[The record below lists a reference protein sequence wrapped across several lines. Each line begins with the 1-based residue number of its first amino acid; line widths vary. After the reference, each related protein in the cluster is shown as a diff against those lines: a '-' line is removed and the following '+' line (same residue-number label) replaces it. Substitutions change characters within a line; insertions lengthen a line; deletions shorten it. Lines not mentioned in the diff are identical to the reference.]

1 MAPMVTPKLR
11 VFTHEGRIFMSL
23 NASFLPA
30 TIPPIPRPWNP
41 ALESDSSPD
50 NIKDALTTQW
60 AYETCPWFPLIAT
73 SPDFSGAVFAC
84 LNHSL
89 YSLPIESTPDGRY
102 MLRGDVRREWESLEQ
117 KLLWCS
123 QQLAVNM
130 HFPWYGQAPR
140 PPKDYGYLRSHA
152 NARLAKKV
160 ALRSRD
166 AFLGISALCTY
177 FIMARQYRPHNDSAS
192 WTSLLTN
199 DPRCPILSAW
209 VMELSRTFVGDLTDA
224 VPRNGMIINGAYS
237 LAWDTD
243 VIMFEHYKVP
253 IWVHWPPGVS
263 GNRIWKL
270 YCPSAD
276 DLARAT
282 SATSSELQN
291 NDAWG
296 IQSDSHSW
304 LAQPNDICD
313 PESSQPAPLS
323 TQPQQDLSH
332 FPLPHKNSGQRHG
345 EDWQA
350 FFARKTLQNAK
361 KEEKETP
368 SERQARLSCQRS
380 AENHSLPGKS
390 SRIWVFE
397 WQPQD
402 DYNDFMLRTHIT
414 KARVEEV
421 WGDYNKFTRVFDSF
435 SNQWDLCLALDPTS
449 IPDGDDREDD
459 DDIMPPL
466 PIASPSEVPPPPPSS
481 FANDIYTYFGS
492 SVSLSSRHT
501 HIEGFVPV
509 LHYYFGY
516 RSTAPTSAP
525 TISFLPANEWIKMAK
540 WDQLRKLLGDS
551 SAEMGSITE
560 PQRQCITKFIAC
572 FVNMKESDLNTIP
585 PDLWD
590 LGPLPSLQISHPYI
604 RISRV
609 QLSQCRYYII
619 EPRES
624 PNLVFWTLAVLN
636 PVTAVMCLRRDWG
649 SDMRQISLALL
660 QRGIGF
666 RTLQNMSVAPHYR
679 RPLSELCTYTLGHR
693 RPPFNPLYADYI
705 IYEQLRHEF
714 MNRPRAR
721 AAFLHDGISTEAVP
735 FGELLIGDGDQTYY
749 DDGLSEEEIDFMCGT
764 YYIDHRDG
772 PEIVSW
778 WPQPNAWNTSGLN
791 VGFWSACCEDWFQ
804 GRLGNLREGVSRM
817 RHSLTKDANGPMTST
832 QWKRSLKFQPATNK
846 IMCNVSAASYD
857 FMTRA
862 STWTQT

>member
-1 MAPMVTPKLR
+1 
-11 VFTHEGRIFMSL
+11 
-23 NASFLPA
+23 
-30 TIPPIPRPWNP
+30 
-41 ALESDSSPD
+41 
-50 NIKDALTTQW
+50 
-60 AYETCPWFPLIAT
+60 
-73 SPDFSGAVFAC
+73 
-84 LNHSL
+84 
-89 YSLPIESTPDGRY
+89 
-102 MLRGDVRREWESLEQ
+102 
-117 KLLWCS
+117 
-123 QQLAVNM
+123 
-130 HFPWYGQAPR
+130 
-140 PPKDYGYLRSHA
+140 
-152 NARLAKKV
+152 
-160 ALRSRD
+160 
-166 AFLGISALCTY
+166 
-177 FIMARQYRPHNDSAS
+177 MARRYRPHNDSAS

-199 DPRCPILSAW
+199 NPRCPILSAW
-209 VMELSRTFVGDLTDA
+209 VVELSRTFVGDLTDA

-237 LAWDTD
+237 LSWDPD

-253 IWVHWPPGVS
+253 IWVHWPSGIS

-304 LAQPNDICD
+304 LAQPDDTCD

-350 FFARKTLQNAK
+350 FFARKALQNAK

-368 SERQARLSCQRS
+368 SEWQARLSRQRS

-402 DYNDFMLRTHIT
+402 DYNGFMLRTHIT

-466 PIASPSEVPPPPPSS
+466 PVASPSEVPPPLPSS

-492 SVSLSSRHT
+492 GVSLSSRHT

-525 TISFLPANEWIKMAK
+525 TISFLPANEWIKTAK

-604 RISRV
+604 CISCV

-624 PNLVFWTLAVLN
+624 PNLVVWTLAVLN

-649 SDMRQISLALL
+649 SDMRQIALALL

-666 RTLQNMSVAPHYR
+666 RTLQNMS
-679 RPLSELCTYTLGHR
+679 GIDW
-693 RPPFNPLYADYI
+693 PPFNPLYADYI

-714 MNRPRAR
+714 MNRPLGEGCIPAWR
-721 AAFLHDGISTEAVP
+721 TQAVP

-778 WPQPNAWNTSGLN
+778 WPRPNAWNASGLN
-791 VGFWSACCEDWFQ
+791 VGFWSARCEDWFQ
-804 GRLGNLREGVSRM
+804 GRLGNLREGVSHM

-846 IMCNVSAASYD
+846 IMRNVSAASYD